1 MATTI
6 PTPGPSVT
14 RQALQD
20 ATQEF
25 QSVLDDDQR
34 QELLKI
40 KQDPV
45 PDAEAILVFTAR
57 LDSINQH
64 RKGQSFGSRLHKF
77 LSSIRDFCGVID
89 TYVSAHPEIAAL
101 VWAILI
107 GREIVANFTSY
118 YDAMS
123 TLFTKM
129 GDLCPLYAEY
139 RILFNESA
147 GLRKSLVAI
156 RRPWATHL
164 MKALHSPFDQEFKPD
179 LDEIQ
184 RYGNNVENQIFLA
197 KAQADK
203 QHQKLQETERVEASK
218 SRAVAREHITRTD
231 LTLSTLQNSQIQS
244 DLEKSRK
251 QGSEQEGCWILFQ
264 LTITHGHS
272 IKVLENDM
280 ATRRTGSMRLL
291 GFNNGLTGPT
301 QSSGVLAKLGVVKLS
316 PPIKHIQ
323 RPIPAGNTP
332 SIAYMFMQA
341 DDNDSLD
348 ANIVLR
354 TLLRQLLDETM
365 VFGELANMLHAVVS
379 SSDQSE
385 IIELL
390 LRLMAAP
397 KKAYIFIDGIDE
409 CSKEDRREL
418 FKALSMLVTAS
429 ENIRLYLS
437 SRESIGHEVKACF
450 LGFEHISLD
459 CQATRTDIANYIT
472 NTIDE
477 KLQQGELKIGDGE
490 LVDEIKNAL
499 VNGAQGMYLWAYF
512 QIEEVC
518 FQHCDQ
524 DIRQALKDLPRDL
537 AEMFRRVLRR
547 INIRRHGPAVRRVT
561 PLVAAAKRPL
571 SIGELRE
578 ATAVEVGQHHLEAS
592 RLFNDMGSIASW
604 SENLIQVDEDNDTV
618 QFAHSA
624 VKDYLVDISSDSD
637 STLAD
642 FHIDLEISDHQLGE
656 ICVTYL
662 NFDNFKASVA
672 FQPKPMTM
680 SPMQIIPT
688 VIKPALG
695 VRTMFSDL
703 NIIPGGETVD
713 LRRRLS
719 SFLSAQSPS
728 AEDTWKVS
736 HPFLDYA
743 STSWITHTKNFHQE
757 TSKTWK
763 IWESLL
769 THGHAFAKVPAN
781 TELFDIILDEHCKCG
796 SFTRENGSEALRDAV
811 TLKMGYCVDRLLAVG
826 VDVNSI
832 TLKGDERGQFDQT
845 PNRVCALH
853 ISARNGYLDT
863 VNSLLKAGAD
873 LNLVSGCGRTALQM
887 AAAHGEPAVVRAL
900 LASGAEVDFR
910 FPNKQTVL
918 QAAAEQGHLEVTKKR
933 EREVPRRLLTTGSD
947 PSSPLTNIMGTA
959 LEGAA
964 EHGHL
969 EVVNVLLEAGVDP
982 NTPPSTKQGNA
993 LVIAAG
999 KMHVGVVECVACSR
1013 SRSKLSVTGRLQ
1025 NGTRLS
1031 CGKGPSGNKRGFWQ
1045 IADALLKAGAD
1056 SNAANFLQGAERCGE
1071 NDTAVRKATESG
1083 HFEVV
1088 NALISYGRREPP
1100 TDGFAT

>member
-1 MATTI
+1 MATAI

-101 VWAILI
+101 VWASVKLTMSII
-107 GREIVANFTSY
+107 ANFTSY

-147 GLRKSLVAI
+147 GLRKSLGDFYASMIRCCTHVVVAF

-164 MKALHSPFDQEFKPD
+164 MKALHSSFDQEFKPD

-251 QGSEQEGCWILFQ
+251 R
-264 LTITHGHS
+264 
-272 IKVLENDM
+272 
-280 ATRRTGSMRLL
+280 ARRLL
-291 GFNNGLTGPT
+291 DSLSTHNYARPFYQSTRKRHGNTTNWIHETSRFQQWINGANPVIWC
-301 QSSGVLAKLGVVKLS
+301 SGKIGCGKTIAATTA
-316 PPIKHIQ
+316 IKHIQ

-385 IIELL
+385 IIELI

-418 FKALSMLVTAS
+418 FKALSMLVTTS
-429 ENIRLYLS
+429 DNICLYLS

-450 LGFEHISLD
+450 PGFEHISLD

-472 NTIDE
+472 DTIDE

-490 LVDEIKNAL
+490 LVDKIKNAL

-537 AEMFRRVLRR
+537 AEVFRRVLRR

-713 LRRRLS
+713 LRRQLS
-719 SFLSAQSPS
+719 SSLSAQSPS

-757 TSKTWK
+757 KSKTWK

-769 THGHAFAKVPAN
+769 THGDAFAKVPWEEEGRPFRGATVTYNDPLVNWASHNGHRAIIRHLISCDSSALRHAMCRAN

-873 LNLVSGCGRTALQM
+873 VNLVSGCGRTALQM

-910 FPNKQTVL
+910 FPNKQTAL
-918 QAAAEQGHLEVTKKR
+918 QAAAEQGHLEVVNTLLAAGANPKAPPPQRIHYHPALPVPFSWDSLVNSDQKER
-933 EREVPRRLLTTGSD
+933 ERERYREDYSRLALTQ
-947 PSSPLTNIMGTA
+947 A
-959 LEGAA
+959 R
-964 EHGHL
+964 H
-969 EVVNVLLEAGVDP
+969 
-982 NTPPSTKQGNA
+982 
-993 LVIAAG
+993 
-999 KMHVGVVECVACSR
+999 
-1013 SRSKLSVTGRLQ
+1013 
-1025 NGTRLS
+1025 
-1031 CGKGPSGNKRGFWQ
+1031 
-1045 IADALLKAGAD
+1045 
-1056 SNAANFLQGAERCGE
+1056 
-1071 NDTAVRKATESG
+1071 
-1083 HFEVV
+1083 
-1088 NALISYGRREPP
+1088 
-1100 TDGFAT
+1100 